1 MPDRH
6 HPGPR
11 RMRQCGRFP
20 LPAMPAYP
28 PDSQDPPL
36 PGGSD
41 RSDDT
46 PQLLAPQL
54 WVRAGQSADGAMLA
68 AWLAAAQPLPVPVA
82 RARRLMLDEL
92 LAQSGRGICLL
103 AHGAAPDD
111 VLACLPVALVPS
123 LELAGLAAL
132 ATEWW
137 VRPGL
142 DAGMARACL
151 AANCDTLAEWGR
163 AHGIRH
169 ALLAPALAGAH
180 GGAPPGFAP
189 HASGMWLRNLVPA
202 AKVLG

>member
-1 MPDRH
+1 M
-6 HPGPR
+6 
-11 RMRQCGRFP
+11 
-20 LPAMPAYP
+20 
-28 PDSQDPPL
+28 
-36 PGGSD
+36 
-41 RSDDT
+41 
-46 PQLLAPQL
+46 PQLLPPQW
-54 WVRAGQSADGAMLA
+54 WVRAGQSTDGAMLE
-68 AWLAAAQPLPVPVA
+68 AWLAAVQPLPVPAA

-103 AHGAAPDD
+103 AHGATPDD

-132 ATEWW
+132 VTEWW

-142 DAGMARACL
+142 GGGMVRACL
-151 AANCDTLAEWGR
+151 DASCDTLADWGR

>member
-1 MPDRH
+1 
-6 HPGPR
+6 
-11 RMRQCGRFP
+11 
-20 LPAMPAYP
+20 MPAYP

-36 PGGSD
+36 PDGSGRPD
-41 RSDDT
+41 AT
-46 PQLLAPQL
+46 TQQPHPQL
-54 WVRAGQSADGAMLA
+54 WVRAGLGADGVMLE
-68 AWLAAAQPLPVPVA
+68 AWLAEARPLPVPAA

-103 AHGAAPDD
+103 ACGAAPDH

-137 VRPGL
+137 VDPRLGA
-142 DAGMARACL
+142 DMARACL
-151 AANCDTLAEWGR
+151 NASCDTLADWGR

-169 ALLAPALAGAH
+169 ALLAPALAGAY

-189 HASGMWLRNLVPA
+189 HASGMWLRSLVPA

>member
-1 MPDRH
+1 
-6 HPGPR
+6 
-11 RMRQCGRFP
+11 
-20 LPAMPAYP
+20 MPAYP
-28 PDSQDPPL
+28 PDSQDPP
-36 PGGSD
+36 PPDSSD
-41 RSDDT
+41 RPDAA
-46 PQLLAPQL
+46 PQRPIPQL
-54 WVRAGQSADGAMLA
+54 WVRAGQSADGAMLE
-68 AWLAAAQPLPVPVA
+68 AWLAAVQPMPVPAA
-82 RARRLMLDEL
+82 RARRLMLDAL

-111 VLACLPVALVPS
+111 VLACLPVVLVPS

-151 AANCDTLAEWGR
+151 DASCDTLADWGR

-169 ALLAPALAGAH
+169 ALLTPALAGAH

-189 HASGMWLRNLVPA
+189 HAGGMWLRSLVPA

>member
-1 MPDRH
+1 MPDLH
-6 HPGPR
+6 HPDPR

-20 LPAMPAYP
+20 LPVMPANP

-36 PGGSD
+36 PDGSGRPD
-41 RSDDT
+41 AT
-46 PQLLAPQL
+46 PQWPTAQL
-54 WVRAGQSADGAMLA
+54 WVRAGQSADGAMLD
-68 AWLAAAQPLPVPVA
+68 AWLAAVQPLPVPAA

-92 LAQSGRGICLL
+92 LAQSGRGICLIV
-103 AHGAAPDD
+103 HGVAPDN

-142 DAGMARACL
+142 NADTARACL
-151 AANCDTLAEWGR
+151 NASCDTLADWGR

-169 ALLAPALAGAH
+169 ALLAPALPGAH

-189 HASGMWLRNLVPA
+189 HASGMWLRSLVPA